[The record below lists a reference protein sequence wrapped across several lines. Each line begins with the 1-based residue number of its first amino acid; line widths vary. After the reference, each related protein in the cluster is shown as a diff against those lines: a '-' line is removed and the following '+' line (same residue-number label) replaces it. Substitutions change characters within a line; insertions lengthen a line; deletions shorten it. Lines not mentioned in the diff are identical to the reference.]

1 VILVVASSCALL
13 LAQAQ
18 ASTGQGS
25 VACDPASSS
34 PVQGQEQSIRES
46 IRRQAPVENA
56 IQVDVDP
63 GELNALAGPRE
74 LRTRVGVVA
83 RADLR
88 VDFSGV
94 SNRDLSTGGDSHAR
108 GTLRSNGAGGF
119 EWVSAIRAEQATALR
134 LHFTGFNL
142 PRNAELWLSNERGD
156 VVGPYTGRGRNGNGE
171 FWSHTLWGSTVTLN
185 LFYDGADTDRVLKA
199 TRFTVAHVGQLG
211 EAARTVFSRPTPDES
226 ASNLCSYNEDCIV
239 AAAGAN
245 IPSKIQPAKDAVALI
260 LFASGPYLYICS
272 GGLVADTDAGSDIPL
287 FLTANHCISKG
298 REANSLEAFF
308 RYTSNCQ
315 SPGASDVLGSSILS
329 SSRTGDYTL
338 LRLGQQPP
346 SGTVALPWNA
356 TEVAYS
362 NGTRLY
368 RISHPAGAP
377 QAYSEHAVD
386 TSRVTCQSWPRG
398 NWIYSSDIVGAT
410 EGGSSGSPVLNAEGE
425 IVGQLSGGCGYNVY
439 DSCDSV
445 QNATVDGA
453 LASYFPAVQQF
464 LDPVTSC
471 TDFDSDGYCAET
483 NDCDDTN
490 AAINPGVSE
499 ADFCFDG
506 ADNNCNGL
514 IDSADPA
521 CQPQGCDLA
530 PVGDSCE
537 VNVDC
542 CSGKCKGKPG
552 SMTCR

>member
-1 VILVVASSCALL
+1 
-13 LAQAQ
+13 
-18 ASTGQGS
+18 
-25 VACDPASSS
+25 
-34 PVQGQEQSIRES
+34 
-46 IRRQAPVENA
+46 
-56 IQVDVDP
+56 
-63 GELNALAGPRE
+63 
-74 LRTRVGVVA
+74 
-83 RADLR
+83 
-88 VDFSGV
+88 
-94 SNRDLSTGGDSHAR
+94 
-108 GTLRSNGAGGF
+108 
-119 EWVSAIRAEQATALR
+119 
-134 LHFTGFNL
+134 
-142 PRNAELWLSNERGD
+142 
-156 VVGPYTGRGRNGNGE
+156 
-171 FWSHTLWGSTVTLN
+171 
-185 LFYDGADTDRVLKA
+185 
-199 TRFTVAHVGQLG
+199 
-211 EAARTVFSRPTPDES
+211 
-226 ASNLCSYNEDCIV
+226 
-239 AAAGAN
+239 
-245 IPSKIQPAKDAVALI
+245 
-260 LFASGPYLYICS
+260 
-272 GGLVADTDAGSDIPL
+272 
-287 FLTANHCISKG
+287 
-298 REANSLEAFF
+298 
-308 RYTSNCQ
+308 
-315 SPGASDVLGSSILS
+315 VLGSSILS